1 MRIVNMM
8 KKIDFIELMH
18 EAYAQDEMTAEEYFV
33 EKLHNVFPYSL
44 AFIKFEEENENE
56 S

>member
-1 MRIVNMM
+1 MT

-18 EAYAQDEMTAEEYFV
+18 EAYAQDEMTADEYFV

-44 AFIKFEEENENE
+44 TFIKFEEENENE

>member
-1 MRIVNMM
+1 MV

-18 EAYAQDEMTAEEYFV
+18 EAYAQEEMTADEYLA

-44 AFIKFEEENENE
+44 TFIKFDRE
-56 S
+56 SEK

>member
-1 MRIVNMM
+1 MTE
-8 KKIDFIELMH
+8 KIDFIELMH
-18 EAYAQDEMTAEEYFV
+18 EAYAQNEMTADEYLV

-44 AFIKFEEENENE
+44 TFVKFEEESENE

>member
-1 MRIVNMM
+1 MA

-18 EAYAQDEMTAEEYFV
+18 EAYAQDEMTADEYLV

-44 AFIKFEEENENE
+44 TFIKFEKESENE